1 MTISYSFGYF
11 SIVTLNGA
19 HTLGH
24 VHLQNSGYSVE
35 RFPKSI
41 TVNAWDSSPT
51 KFDNLYFQNLIGNV
65 SEEIVIDHILISY
78 SSLQYFV

>member
-1 MTISYSFGYF
+1 MTILYSFGYF
-11 SIVTLNGA
+11 SIVTVIGA

-41 TVNAWDSSPT
+41 TVNAWDSSPA

-65 SEEIVIDHILISY
+65 SEALLRSY
-78 SSLQYFV
+78 LHLLQ